1 MPSKFI
7 SVVGN
12 GKSSFFL
19 WLNNAPLCVYARFLY
34 SAVGEQ
40 VGGFHILAVVSN
52 PAVNVG
58 VHIFLS

>member
-7 SVVGN
+7 YVVGN
-12 GKSSFFL
+12 GKSSFL
-19 WLNNAPLCVYARFLY
+19 WLNNAPLCIYARFLY
-34 SAVGEQ
+34 SAVGEH
-40 VGGFHILAVVSN
+40 VGGFHILAVINN

>member
-12 GKSSFFL
+12 GNSSFFS
-19 WLNNAPLCVYARFLY
+19 WLNNAPLCIYARFLY
-34 SAVGEQ
+34 SAIGEQ
-40 VGGFHILAVVSN
+40 VGGFHILAVVNN
-52 PAVNVG
+52 PVVNVG